1 MAPGM
6 DNATLELL
14 SAPPRRSYDN
24 LFGVILFITILLFFG
39 AGLYLRTVK
48 PLPVTYEE
56 KRVMSVTTQFVV
68 PEKKK
73 PPAPKPKPVSPEK
86 EKEPVDLTK
95 APLLNQKQDFTAPVQ
110 NAPVQIK
117 DAARPVFGLRRVY
130 SMGIGAGGS
139 VSDAVI
145 GKLGNTLDK
154 DVDTVTATKKDLAGP
169 LVSIT
174 TVATAPRLR
183 KEIKPEYTKEMIDA
197 KVQGVVRAE
206 LLVGGDGKV
215 KEVKILNDLGYG
227 TRESARKLFLSLEF
241 DPAMRDGKPVATWIT
256 FSIRYVLLQ
265 E

>member
-1 MAPGM
+1 MAAAM

-14 SAPPRRSYDN
+14 SAPPRRSHDS
-24 LFGVILFITILLFFG
+24 LFSVVLCVTLLLFFG
-39 AGLYLRTVK
+39 AGLYLKTVK
-48 PLPVTYEE
+48 PLPVNYEE
-56 KRVMSVTTQFVV
+56 KRVISVTTQFVV

-73 PPAPKPKPVSPEK
+73 PPAPKPKPVSHEEK
-86 EKEPVDLTK
+86 PVDLTK
-95 APLLNQKQDFTAPVQ
+95 APLLNQKQDFTAPAQ
-110 NAPVQIK
+110 NSPVQAK

-139 VSDAVI
+139 VSEAVI

-154 DVDTVTATKKDLAGP
+154 DVDTVTATRKDLSGP

-227 TRESARKLFLSLEF
+227 TRESARELFLKLEF